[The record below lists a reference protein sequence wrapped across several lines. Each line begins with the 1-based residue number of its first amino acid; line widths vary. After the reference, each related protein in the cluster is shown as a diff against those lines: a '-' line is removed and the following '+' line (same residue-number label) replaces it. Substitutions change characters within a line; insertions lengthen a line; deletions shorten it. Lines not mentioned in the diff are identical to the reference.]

1 MYVNKTSVRISP
13 TFRKINNENE
23 LELLSNKLTNWILS
37 MSKEESEDTTAMI
50 RVVHIQT
57 PNVLK
62 MILAINGIQ
71 ISHGNAGDLIPPL
84 KSTNEISDVVHI
96 NK

>member
-1 MYVNKTSVRISP
+1 M
-13 TFRKINNENE
+13 
-23 LELLSNKLTNWILS
+23 
-37 MSKEESEDTTAMI
+37 M
-50 RVVHIQT
+50 RVVQTQT

-62 MILAINGIQ
+62 MILAINGMQ
-71 ISHGNAGDLIPPL
+71 ISHGNTGEVIPPL